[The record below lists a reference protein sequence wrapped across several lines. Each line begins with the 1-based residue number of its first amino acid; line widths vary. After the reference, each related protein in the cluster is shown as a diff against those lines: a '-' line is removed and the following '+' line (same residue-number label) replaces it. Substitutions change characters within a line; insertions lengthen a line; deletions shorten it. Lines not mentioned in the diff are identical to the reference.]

1 MVRGM
6 VVTQLQAHELAI
18 PIVLCPQP
26 QLLLRMIERFERGIR
41 TALTKRLTKANGITE
56 SEADVIERK
65 LGPNGRG
72 LQRWK
77 AYGIGAY
84 SYKKFPNKINWGDR
98 PAKQKLFS

>member
-6 VVTQLQAHELAI
+6 VVTQLQAHELVI
-18 PIVLCPQP
+18 PIVLYPQP
-26 QLLLRMIERFERGIR
+26 RLLLRMIERFERGIR
-41 TALTKRLTKANGITE
+41 TVLTTRLTKANVIRE
-56 SEADVIERK
+56 SEAYVIEKK

-84 SYKKFPNKINWGDR
+84 SYKKIPNSSSKIFFKNI
-98 PAKQKLFS
+98 F

>member
-1 MVRGM
+1 M
-6 VVTQLQAHELAI
+6 VVNQLQAHSLAI

-26 QLLLRMIERFERGIR
+26 QLLLRMIEGFERDIR
-41 TALTKRLTKANGITE
+41 TALTKRLTKGK
-56 SEADVIERK
+56 EADVIERK

-84 SYKKFPNKINWGDR
+84 SYKKFPN
-98 PAKQKLFS
+98 